1 MKVSDVTKWIM
12 INDIQASSLFNL
24 IADGVFNSTNV
35 GRETWRSLIDPSF
48 FQENCNV
55 EGLNVQ
61 PKISSWGNYVKVRIG
76 IVANNQNHCS
86 SCDSCIGF
94 GISVRSCGGYD
105 LTNTSCGVSRAACD
119 LENRKDPNKNMAAF
133 GYILVQ

>member
-1 MKVSDVTKWIM
+1 MNVSDVTKWIM

-61 PKISSWGNYVKVRIG
+61 PNISSFGNYVKVRIG
-76 IVANNQNHCS
+76 IVANNQNDCGT
-86 SCDSCIGF
+86 CDSCIGF
-94 GISVRSCGGYD
+94 GISARSCGGYD
-105 LTNTSCGVSRAACD
+105 LTSTSCGVSRVACD
-119 LENRKDPNKNMAAF
+119 RENRKEPNKNMAAF

>member
-35 GRETWRSLIDPSF
+35 GRETWRSLINSSF

-61 PKISSWGNYVKVRIG
+61 PKISSLGNYVKVRIG
-76 IVANNQNHCS
+76 IVANNQKDCG

-94 GISVRSCGGYD
+94 GISVRSCRGYD
-105 LTNTSCGVSRAACD
+105 LKSTSCGVSKAACD
-119 LENRKDPNKNMAAF
+119 LTNRKDPNKNMAAF